1 MATNGIVGAV
11 AGLWRFPVK
20 SMGGERLE
28 QAELTEHGLVG
39 DRAYALID
47 ANTGK
52 VVSAKS
58 VKLFPDLFN
67 CRAAFVEPP
76 RSGGELPPVQI
87 TLPNGTSVTSDSSDV
102 DRVLSA
108 YFRRDVTL
116 ARAAPEDFT
125 IDQYHPDI
133 EDVDPAG
140 YRDTFVEQKLGSAFF
155 AQAGLPSP
163 LPADSFLDLFPVS
176 VLTTSTLEQLSEL
189 RPQSHFDQRRFRMN
203 VIVDTKEGGFVE
215 NDWVD
220 HELTIGDAVRLG
232 VALPDPRCV
241 MTTLAQEELPKDT
254 EVLRTLTRHNRVQVG
269 AAGLFPCAGVYAV
282 VEVPGTLRVG
292 DRVALPGSEVNS
304 EQVPGPVREHPPS

>member
-1 MATNGIVGAV
+1 MVTSGIVGAV

-20 SMGGERLE
+20 SMRGERLE

-47 ANTGK
+47 VDTGK

-58 VKLFPDLFN
+58 VRLFPGLFG

-76 RSGGELPPVQI
+76 QSGSELPPVRI
-87 TLPNGTSVTSDSSDV
+87 TLPDGTSVTSDSSDV
-102 DRVLSA
+102 DHVLSA

-116 ARAAPEDFT
+116 ARAAPDDFT
-125 IDQYHPDI
+125 IDQYHPDV

-140 YRDTFVEQKLGSAFF
+140 YRDTVVEQKLGSAFF
-155 AQAGLPSP
+155 AQAGLASP
-163 LPADSFLDLFPVS
+163 VPVGSFLDLFPVS
-176 VLTTSTLEQLSEL
+176 VLTISTLEQLSEL
-189 RPQSHFDQRRFRMN
+189 RPQSRFDQRRFRMN
-203 VIVDTKEGGFVE
+203 VIVDTEEGGLVE
-215 NDWVD
+215 NDWIG
-220 HELTIGDAVRLG
+220 HELALGEAVRLG

-254 EVLRTLTRHNRVQVG
+254 EVLRTLTQHNRVQVG

-282 VEVPGTLRVG
+282 VEAPGTLRVG
-292 DRVALPGSEVNS
+292 DRVALPGSGVDS
-304 EQVPGPVREHPPS
+304 AQAPGPLREHPPS